1 MNSTFVTEEPRR
13 GVVTISLVKED
24 YASSV
29 EKTLRK
35 LRQEINMPGFR
46 KGMVP
51 AALVAQKYG
60 ASVKAEELDKLVGD
74 SLIKTLQENKVSYI
88 GNPVMM
94 PHSQDVEKDEN
105 FSYTFRVALAPEVNI
120 AIDKSVKLPF
130 HKVKVD
136 DALIDKADEEMR
148 RRYGKMEQTEKALP
162 EDSLRGLLV
171 ELAEDGNPLEGGLRV
186 EEVLLL
192 PNTFKSEEEK
202 AKFADANLHQV
213 IRFNPFKADGEEIV
227 LLANLLRLS
236 KEEAEAH
243 KGDFNFEVTAIN
255 HFVPAEL
262 GEDFYKKLFG
272 EDTEIKDEK
281 AYREELGKRR
291 EEELKHAS
299 HNLFANTLVNFIK
312 EKMGQPVIDD
322 ETFRPFVAEVQ
333 KNNKEEE
340 VTDES
345 YKAIVDYVVLTTGI
359 RALAD
364 QEGVAL
370 TEEEVMA
377 EMRRSVAMRMASFGY
392 GDIPE
397 ELLGDIAKRQLE
409 EGNVRA
415 EVELNALV
423 RLLAEDVLEKV
434 TLEEKEV
441 SMDEFDALFHSDRA

>member
-13 GVVTISLVKED
+13 GVITISLAKED

-29 EKTLRK
+29 EKSLRK

-51 AALVAQKYG
+51 AALIAQKYG
-60 ASVKAEELDKLVGD
+60 TSVKAEELNKLVSD

-94 PHSQDVEKDEN
+94 PHTQDVEKDEN

-120 AIDKSVKLPF
+120 AIDKSVSLPF
-130 HKVKVD
+130 HTVKMD
-136 DALIDKADEEMR
+136 DALIDTVDQEMR
-148 RRYGKMEQTEKALP
+148 QRYGKMEQTEKATA

-171 ELAEDGNPLEGGLRV
+171 ELAEDGAPLEGGLRV
-186 EEVLLL
+186 EDVLLL
-192 PNTFKSEEEK
+192 PRTFTSEEEK

-213 IRFNPFKADGEEIV
+213 IRFNPFKADGEEIA
-227 LLANLLRLS
+227 LLANVLKVS

-243 KGDFNFEVTAIN
+243 KGDFNFEVTTIN

-262 GEDFYKKLFG
+262 GEEFYKKLFG
-272 EDTEIKDEK
+272 EETEVKDEK
-281 AYREELGKRR
+281 AYREAIAKMRA
-291 EEELKHAS
+291 EELKHAS
-299 HNLFANTLVNFIK
+299 QNLFTNTLVDFIK

-322 ETFRPFVAEVQ
+322 ETFRPFVAQVQ
-333 KNNKEEE
+333 SNNKEEE
-340 VTDES
+340 PTEES

-364 QEGVAL
+364 QEGVQL
-370 TEEEVMA
+370 TEEDVLA
-377 EMRRSVAMRMASFGY
+377 EMRRTVSARMASFGY
-392 GDIPE
+392 GGLPE
-397 ELLGDIAKRQLE
+397 SLVEDIAKRQLE

-423 RLLAEDVLEKV
+423 RLLASNVAEKI

-441 SMDEFDALFHSDRA
+441 SMEEFDALFKPQA